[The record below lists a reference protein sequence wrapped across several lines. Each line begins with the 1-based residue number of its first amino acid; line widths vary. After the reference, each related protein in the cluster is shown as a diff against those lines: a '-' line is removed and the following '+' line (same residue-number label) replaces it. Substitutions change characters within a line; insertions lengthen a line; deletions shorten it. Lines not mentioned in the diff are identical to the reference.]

1 MPLVTSVTEADCICV
16 CVVIFAISS
25 ASSRDTFWI
34 SVSAWPAASESFVPS
49 TTPTVDFSMAATAS
63 CVSA

>member
-1 MPLVTSVTEADCICV
+1 MPLVTSDTDVDCICV
-16 CVVIFAISS
+16 CDEIRAISS
-25 ASSRDTFWI
+25 ARSRDTFWI
-34 SVSAWPAASESFVPS
+34 SESAWPAASESFAPS

>member
-1 MPLVTSVTEADCICV
+1 MPRVTSVTDVDCFCV
-16 CVVIFAISS
+16 CAEMPPISS
-25 ASSRDTFWI
+25 ASSRDTRWI
-34 SVSAWPAASESFVPS
+34 SVSACPAASESFVPS